1 MKSASSS
8 RDQLDNIDSSGSKLG
23 PMMLATLHGLTRS
36 RPDLLLESMTTF
48 SAFTTPSRMP
58 KEEIGAY
65 LEAKIAEGEVLR
77 EFERIPKKK
86 LSSDAKTMFKTATMA
101 ENVPRNRFKDVLPY
115 DENRVRLAG
124 GDKVIIP
131 FSHFHEWKL
140 INKEHIL
147 NFINF
152 LQTTVCWSDKC
163 FLNSEFRMIFNSCA
177 IN

>member
-1 MKSASSS
+1 MKSASAS
-8 RDQLDNIDSSGSKLG
+8 RDQLDNLDSSSSSKLG

-86 LSSDAKTMFKTATMA
+86 LSSDAKTMFKTSTLA

-124 GDKVIIP
+124 GDKVIDYLCGP
-131 FSHFHEWKL
+131 FMNNVTY
-140 INKEHIL
+140 I
-147 NFINF
+147 
-152 LQTTVCWSDKC
+152 
-163 FLNSEFRMIFNSCA
+163 
-177 IN
+177 